1 MIKNNF
7 DIYTKQADIY
17 GKADYWRSD
26 EEFLVNKYFNPQKGR
41 KLLVLGCGGGR
52 TLPYL
57 QEKGFDITAID
68 IVPKMVEAAQK
79 KVQGLNIKVLEMDAT
94 NLKFDNES
102 FDYVFFPFH
111 GLGCIYPNIYRAV
124 SEAERVLKK
133 DGLAIFNLHNRFF
146 LRGIYKKFKKYFKKV
161 IISYRIS
168 MLPWKHANWKDVC
181 YKLIPILDKSMY
193 FICKK

>member
-57 QEKGFDITAID
+57 QE
-68 IVPKMVEAAQK
+68 
-79 KVQGLNIKVLEMDAT
+79 KVLEMDAT

-146 LRGIYKKFKKYFKKV
+146 LRGIYKKFYKKYAKDSYGILVYGATPLDFFKFKKYFKKV

>member
-111 GLGCIYPNIYRAV
+111 GLGCIYPNIY
-124 SEAERVLKK
+124 KK
-133 DGLAIFNLHNRFF
+133 FYKKYAKDSYGILVYGAIPLDFF
-146 LRGIYKKFKKYFKKV
+146 KFKKYFKKV